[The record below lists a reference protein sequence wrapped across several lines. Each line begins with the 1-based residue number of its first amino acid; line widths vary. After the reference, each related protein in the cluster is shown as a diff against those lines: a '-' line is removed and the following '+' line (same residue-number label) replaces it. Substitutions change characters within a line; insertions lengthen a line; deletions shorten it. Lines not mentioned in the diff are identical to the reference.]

1 MKIQK
6 QTTPGPSRN
15 LHAGVKSRLTF
26 KVIHDD
32 AMITIDDMLVDALST
47 EMLKDFVDA
56 VNTVQDGLEE
66 RSTFSVCKI
75 THKKAQKNKL
85 ILYEP

>member
-1 MKIQK
+1 
-6 QTTPGPSRN
+6 
-15 LHAGVKSRLTF
+15 
-26 KVIHDD
+26 
-32 AMITIDDMLVDALST
+32 MLVDALST